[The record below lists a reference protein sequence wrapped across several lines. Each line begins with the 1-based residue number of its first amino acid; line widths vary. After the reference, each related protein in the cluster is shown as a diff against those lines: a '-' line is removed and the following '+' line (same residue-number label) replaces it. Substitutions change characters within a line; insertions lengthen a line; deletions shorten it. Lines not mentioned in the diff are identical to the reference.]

1 MAVACES
8 LYSRVESEVQ
18 TVEGEHGDTNRC
30 VLRLQSARAMH
41 FTHQSLA
48 FWVPVALSAAKQ
60 VHQRF
65 RYWFRER

>member
-1 MAVACES
+1 MAVAGES

-18 TVEGEHGDTNRC
+18 TVEGENGDPNRC
-30 VLRLQSARAMH
+30 VLRLQSAMTMQS
-41 FTHQSLA
+41 THQSLA